1 MSIEHYPSVSLP
13 LPNGL
18 VLEAVAIDDAN
29 FPAINLYLLNKY
41 EEEREQ
47 IAFVEFNPER
57 GSDGQVC
64 IGAYADNE
72 EDTVFYEPYH
82 REKISEEGDY

>member
-1 MSIEHYPSVSLP
+1 MSDEYYPSVSLS

-18 VLEAVAIDDAN
+18 VLEAVAIDDKA
-29 FPAINLYLLNKY
+29 FPAINLYLLNK
-41 EEEREQ
+41 EGEREQ

-64 IGAYADNE
+64 IGAYADNLK
-72 EDTVFYEPYH
+72 DTVFYESYH
-82 REKISEEGDY
+82 REEISEEGDF